1 MKSHILS
8 LSVFILFF
16 SVSAQNSFPYSAT
29 LTDIEGNE
37 INSTTF
43 SNEGAPLIVDFW
55 GAFCKPCIVKY
66 HSMAKVYEEWQKETG
81 VKIIIISIDHEK
93 MQGMSKKMIEKYNWP
108 FEAYFDPNQELLK
121 QLSETSSVPQTFI
134 YDGDYNLIK
143 MKTGARII
151 PKDSTVDERKVMEIM
166 YESGALES
174 LTCDLTEYQ
183 KAIEQAVKK

>member
-1 MKSHILS
+1 
-8 LSVFILFF
+8 
-16 SVSAQNSFPYSAT
+16 
-29 LTDIEGNE
+29 
-37 INSTTF
+37 
-43 SNEGAPLIVDFW
+43 
-55 GAFCKPCIVKY
+55 
-66 HSMAKVYEEWQKETG
+66 
-81 VKIIIISIDHEK
+81 
-93 MQGMSKKMIEKYNWP
+93 MIEKYNWP